1 MSQNFA
7 KEYWIGRAIAGTL
20 LIMFFLGGAI
30 LGLLGLFTDDGIIKI
45 ELSQAHRDLIVTF
58 YFILFFTYLVGP
70 GLTIWK
76 SPQFAQGWLS
86 APNKRLY
93 ASVPWDEL
101 SEMNKALDY
110 AVSLTTLVAIIPLG
124 TLMYHFVLIF
134 ISLFY

>member
-7 KEYWIGRAIAGTL
+7 KEYWIGRAIGYTL
-20 LIMFFLGGAI
+20 FAIFVFGGLVLTI
-30 LGLLGLFTDDGIIKI
+30 LGLFSDDGISKIK
-45 ELSQAHRDLIVTF
+45 LSQAHRDLIVIF
-58 YFILFFTYLVGP
+58 YFILFFTYMVGP

-86 APNKRLY
+86 APNKRIY

-101 SEMNKALDY
+101 SEMNKAMTY
-110 AVSLTTLVAIIPLG
+110 ATSLIALVGIIPLG

>member
-1 MSQNFA
+1 MDRQSHRGHA
-7 KEYWIGRAIAGTL
+7 TYYV
-20 LIMFFLGGAI
+20 FFLGGAI
-30 LGLLGLFTDDGIIKI
+30 LGLLGLFTDDGIIK
-45 ELSQAHRDLIVTF
+45 LSQTHRDLIVTF
-58 YFILFFTYLVGP
+58 YLILFFTYMVGP

-110 AVSLTTLVAIIPLG
+110 AVSLIALVGIIPLG

>member
-30 LGLLGLFTDDGIIKI
+30 LGFLGLFTDDGIIKF
-45 ELSQAHRDLIVTF
+45 SQTHRDLIVTF
-58 YFILFFTYLVGP
+58 HLILFFTYAVGP

-86 APNKRLY
+86 APNKRIY

-101 SEMNKALDY
+101 SEMNKAMTY
-110 AVSLTTLVAIIPLG
+110 ATSLIALVAIIPLG